1 MIAPVLTRAWG
12 LRRSALVRNA
22 FGLYV
27 LQIGGWVLPLA
38 TIVFLARRLGPT
50 NWGSLAFMQAAG
62 AYVIYLVGYGF
73 NYSATREVARNRH
86 DRGKLAEL
94 LSGVQGAKL
103 TLAVASLL
111 IVLPV
116 SAWLPPI
123 HRNHDLVWPA
133 MLWAFSWGFT
143 PSWYYQGRERMGFVA
158 ACDSLARFLALA
170 GILVLVQSPADTWKV
185 LTLQGGLLLA
195 ATIVELVVAYRDVGF
210 LWPSPRLIRDS
221 LRLGWSTF
229 LLSGALSFYTIGNGF
244 ILGLFGTPASVAYFV
259 GGERICKTFGTLL
272 LPVTQSVFPRTSHLA
287 ATARVQAARLARNS
301 LLLMGAAGIAWGIG
315 AFLFA
320 PLLVHLVLGDQ
331 FESAVAVV
339 RILALLP
346 PLVAFSSVLGV
357 QWMLALGLDRLVNT
371 VVFAAGVLNVLLA
384 VILVPHYL
392 QIGMAIAVV
401 AAEAFMTIGLYVV
414 LRVKH
419 LDPFDIARAGEE
431 EVPLPVPA

>member
-1 MIAPVLTRAWG
+1 MAPLLTRAWS
-12 LRRSALVRNA
+12 LRSSALVRNA
-22 FGLYV
+22 FGLYL

-38 TIVFLARRLGPT
+38 TIVFLARRLGPA

-73 NYSATREVARNRH
+73 NYSATREVARHRN

-94 LSGVQGAKL
+94 LAGVQGAKL

-116 SAWLPPI
+116 SAWVPAI
-123 HRNHDLVWPA
+123 HRHQDLVWPA

-143 PSWYYQGRERMGFVA
+143 PSWLYQGLERMGFVA
-158 ACDSLARFLALA
+158 ACDTVARFLALA
-170 GILVLVQSPADTWKV
+170 GILVMVQSPADTWKV
-185 LTLQGGLLLA
+185 LALQGGLLLA
-195 ATIVELVVAYRDVGF
+195 STIVELAVAYRQVGF
-210 LWPSPRLIRDS
+210 LLPSPRLILDS

-244 ILGLFGTPASVAYFV
+244 ILGLLGTSTSVAYFV

-272 LPVTQSVFPRTSHLA
+272 QPVSQAVFPRTSHLA
-287 ATARVQAARLARNS
+287 ATARSQAARLAKNS

-346 PLVAFSSVLGV
+346 PLVAFSNVLGV
-357 QWMLALGLDRLVNT
+357 QWMLALGLDRLVNA
-371 VVFAAGVLNVLLA
+371 VVFSAGVLNVVLA
-384 VILVPHYL
+384 LILVPRYL

-401 AAEAFMTIGLYVV
+401 AAEAFMTFGLYAV
-414 LRVKH
+414 LRFKH
-419 LDPFDIARAGEE
+419 LDPLVIAGAREE
-431 EVPLPVPA
+431 EVLPVSA